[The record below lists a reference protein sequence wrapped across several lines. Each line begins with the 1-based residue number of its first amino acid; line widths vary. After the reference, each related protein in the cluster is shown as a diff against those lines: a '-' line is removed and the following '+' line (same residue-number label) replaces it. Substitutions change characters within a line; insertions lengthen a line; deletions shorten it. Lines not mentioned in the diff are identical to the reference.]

1 MSGVPGLRSL
11 DHIAYTVPDLDEAID
26 FFTAHLGANV
36 VYRDGPFRSDGDEM
50 HDRLDV
56 HRHATS
62 ELAMLRLGNR
72 TNLELIQYTAPD
84 QNLQVPANSDV
95 GGHHVGFYVD
105 DIDAAR
111 DYLARI
117 PGVRLMSGPNTVPDG
132 APVAGQRWLY
142 FRTPWGMQL
151 EITTDSR
158 PGFYDNLPGGGM
170 VPPE

>member
-1 MSGVPGLRSL
+1 MSGVPGLRSV
-11 DHIAYTVPDLDEAID
+11 DHIAYTVPDLDEAVA
-26 FFTAHLGANV
+26 FFTAHLGARV
-36 VYRDGPFRSDGDEM
+36 VYRDGPFRGDGDEM

-56 HRHATS
+56 HRCATS

-72 TNLELIQYTAPD
+72 TNLELIQYSAPD
-84 QNLQVPANSDV
+84 QNRQVPANSDV

-111 DYLARI
+111 DYLAGI
-117 PGVRLMSGPNTVPDG
+117 PGVRLMAGPNSVPDS

-158 PGFYDNLPGGGM
+158 PGFYENLPGAAM
-170 VPPE
+170 VAPE